1 MKNRDYK
8 SFLPGY
14 FYHIYNRGD
23 NKENIFYDAQDFIAF
38 LFRLGLGLGFEQK
51 ELCDHP
57 LTAATSSRIRIT
69 NATKNSFK
77 IHAFCLMNNHF
88 HILIEQCSDIP
99 ISKLISKICTS
110 YAMYINRKHK
120 RVGHIFQDQFK
131 AVLIESD
138 PQLMWT
144 SAYIHMNPVKDGLVK
159 HPSEYIWSSYNDYVN
174 GRGLPIVHTDFLKS
188 TFIDIDNFEKETISL
203 TSRGILDTFVFI
215 NR

>member
-1 MKNRDYK
+1 
-8 SFLPGY
+8 
-14 FYHIYNRGD
+14 
-23 NKENIFYDAQDFIAF
+23 
-38 LFRLGLGLGFEQK
+38 
-51 ELCDHP
+51 
-57 LTAATSSRIRIT
+57 
-69 NATKNSFK
+69 
-77 IHAFCLMNNHF
+77 MNNHF